1 MGMTFEEIKQI
12 PDLQI
17 EVDDLTEQCFYVKMA
32 MKGRI
37 SDEVGERNYQNIRG
51 KYPQGAYVDALRK
64 ADKMIQ
70 NIDKYG
76 VACAQ
81 WISHTTS

>member
-1 MGMTFEEIKQI
+1 MTFEEIKQI

-17 EVDDLTEQCFYVKMA
+17 EVSDLAEQCFYVKMA
-32 MKGRI
+32 ILGRI
-37 SDEVGERNYQNIRG
+37 SDEAGEKNYDNIKG
-51 KYPQGAYVDALRK
+51 KYSKEEYKAALET
-64 ADKMIQ
+64 ADRLIA

-81 WISHTTS
+81 WA